1 MKEENGW
8 VGGENESA
16 RWKLQGLSYLNYF
29 CYILLI
35 TQTNPSTMWGKL
47 DKGVNTRGRDH
58 WGLSLRLPTAMEV
71 EDKAR
76 KQEENRDGLEGQPV
90 KLQKMAQWEQ
100 RSLHCCH
107 CDEYNLQSFS
117 TVGHSFKI

>member
-8 VGGENESA
+8 VGGENETA

-47 DKGVNTRGRDH
+47 HKGVNTRGRDH

-71 EDKAR
+71 EDEAR
-76 KQEENRDGLEGQPV
+76 KQEENTGRPASKTSENG
-90 KLQKMAQWEQ
+90 
-100 RSLHCCH
+100 
-107 CDEYNLQSFS
+107 
-117 TVGHSFKI
+117 TVGTEIFTLLPL